1 MALTFEQAVEIAR
14 KTAGRFELDVEYIAH
29 GEGRYQF
36 FKKGVSNPG
45 QLADS
50 YVIVVFEDGSVISG
64 SSAPRYMP
72 TVYEILDSDGNVVK
86 TREEIRQL
94 RQASEAEQAALDA
107 IDDGETGEPVP
118 VEHPYI

>member
-1 MALTFEQAVEIAR
+1 MALTFEQAVKIAR

-45 QLADS
+45 QIADS
-50 YVIVVFEDGSVISG
+50 YVVVVFEDGSTISG

-72 TVYEILDSDGNVVK
+72 TDCEILDGDGRVVK

-94 RQASEAEQAALDA
+94 RQAAGAEQAASDA
-107 IDDGETGEPVP
+107 IEDDGEPVP
-118 VEHPYI
+118 VEIL